1 MPNAIETCFTNH
13 PLGNYNVIYYDD
25 YSVTFRINDVTI
37 VCIGV
42 DKFVSIIHAGNQV
55 FHDLIWDMEDDD
67 DYIRLIN
74 EVKGY
79 YDHYQSETIVQYI
92 DNRFYVGN

>member
-1 MPNAIETCFTNH
+1 MPNDIERHYGNH

-25 YSVTFRINDVTI
+25 YSVTFRINDVTTVRI
-37 VCIGV
+37 NV

-55 FHDLIWDMEDDD
+55 FYDLIWDMESDD

-79 YDHYQSETIVQYI
+79 YDHYQDNTIAEYI
-92 DNRFYVGN
+92 DQRFYIGN